1 MRSGSDRGPMRLWAG
16 PAPPAAAVR
25 RAGPGLPGR
34 QTDVLAGERRLHGG
48 LTTAGRAG
56 RQASRLR
63 SVAETNPRG

>member
-48 LTTAGRAG
+48 L
-56 RQASRLR
+56 
-63 SVAETNPRG
+63 